1 MPEEQ
6 GGPGGGANRRPRG
19 PIRGC
24 SRAALSRA
32 PETLHPRP
40 VPHGG
45 AEQTPDRQQCGTSS
59 DPGAAPDGPAG
70 PTLLRGGH
78 LAPGSGPPSEG
89 GRVRP
94 PGSAPRKQLGPR
106 AQPRALEEPSRADWS
121 WRTACVLDGQP
132 DLPNSPPAVRPP
144 ALDLARLCRRFA
156 GWGGSLSDPPSARRT
171 TSVNR
176 PLPLGM
182 RGPSR
187 VNRGRA

>member
-1 MPEEQ
+1 MPAEP

-24 SRAALSRA
+24 SRAALRRA

-40 VPHGG
+40 VAHGG
-45 AEQTPDRQQCGTSS
+45 AEQTPDRRQYGMSS
-59 DPGAAPDGPAG
+59 DLGAAPDGPAG

-94 PGSAPRKQLGPR
+94 PGSAPRRQLGPR
-106 AQPRALEEPSRADWS
+106 TQPRALEEPSRAGWS

-132 DLPNSPPAVRPP
+132 DLPNSPPAARPP
-144 ALDLARLCRRFA
+144 ARPGLGAAVPALR
-156 GWGGSLSDPPSARRT
+156 WVGGLLIRPS
-171 TSVNR
+171 SNSKDH
-176 PLPLGM
+176 LGEPAS

-187 VNRGRA
+187 VTRGLA